1 MVAFVALIRSLQTE
15 EYASSGLAVEEG
27 GILSTPESTRLS
39 NWVQLALRKFHL
51 FTGLVGIG
59 VVGLSEVINEGLCCD
74 LGKWS
79 RMMREGAGPSELAN
93 ARSGLDVV
101 FQRPEWKLSG
111 CLGS

>member
-1 MVAFVALIRSLQTE
+1 MLGPGWQLRGGGRS
-15 EYASSGLAVEEG
+15 
-27 GILSTPESTRLS
+27 STPESTRLS
-39 NWVQLALRKFHL
+39 NWDQLALRKFHL
-51 FTGLVGIG
+51 FTGLEGID
-59 VVGLSEVINEGLCCD
+59 VIGLSEMISESLCCD

-79 RMMREGAGPSELAN
+79 RMMREGAGPSKLMN